1 MNDDLSK
8 RVLGQIMGW
17 DDDRAR
23 DEYRWLEFF
32 SAIKYDGYRDFQA
45 GMRFI
50 ESLATWLQQFERAER
65 ETAYRFVRDRLV
77 FIGLSET
84 QHLVEQFYP
93 KIAHDRFTRTI
104 AARHGVARWIAMS
117 RPELR
122 AEVDLLRR
130 KTLFLGLSDGAR
142 IDALRHSNVGR
153 LSNEQVAATTQL
165 DPDKWHDLL
174 DDLRSSLRDPQ
185 ARFEMVY
192 LIDDFT
198 ATGTSFLR
206 YDEDKQQWKGKLTR
220 FRDSIS
226 QHFRDSSTMV
236 REDLFSPDWTLCVH
250 HYIASHSAEEKVR
263 SNVERSKA
271 FYSEAGWGR
280 VHVSFGTVLPED
292 LPVRDENPDDAGFLA
307 LARKYYDP
315 SIQTVHTKVGGVERI
330 DLGYGGCALPVV
342 LEHNTPN
349 NSVALLWAESKGRES
364 PPLPAMRPLFRRRQ
378 RHV

>member
-1 MNDDLSK
+1 MNGDLSK

-17 DDDRAR
+17 DDDQAR

-50 ESLATWLQQFERAER
+50 ESLATWLQQFELAER
-65 ETAYRFVRDRLV
+65 EIAYGFVRNRLV
-77 FIGLSET
+77 FIGVSET

-93 KIAHDRFTRTI
+93 KIAHDQLTRTI
-104 AARHGVARWIAMS
+104 ATRYGVAPWVAVS
-117 RPELR
+117 KPDLR
-122 AEVDLLRR
+122 AEVELLRR

-142 IDALRHSNVGR
+142 IDTLRHSNVGR

-174 DDLRSSLRDPQ
+174 GDLRASLRDPQ

-206 YDEDKQQWKGKLTR
+206 YDNDKDRWKGKLTR

-226 QHFRDSSTMV
+226 QRSRESTTLVRD
-236 REDLFSPDWTLCVH
+236 DLFAPDWRLCVH
-250 HYIASHSAEEKVR
+250 HYIASHSAEKKVR
-263 SNVERSKA
+263 TSIADSVDFFED
-271 FYSEAGWGR
+271 AGWGS

-292 LPVRDENPDDAGFLA
+292 LPVRDENPDDAAFLT

-315 SIQTVHTKVGGVERI
+315 SIETVHTKVGGVDRI

-349 NSVALLWAESKGRES
+349 NSVALLWAESEGQGS
-364 PPLPAMRPLFRRRQ
+364 PPAPTMRPLFRRRQ

>member
-23 DEYRWLEFF
+23 EEYRWLAFI
-32 SAIKYDGYRDFQA
+32 SSIKYDAYRDFQA

-50 ESLATWLQQFERAER
+50 ESLVTWLQQFDPTER
-65 ETAYRFVRDRLV
+65 ETAYGFIRRRLV

-93 KIAHDRFTRTI
+93 KIAHDQFTRTI
-104 AARHGVARWIAMS
+104 AARSQVAPWVVLS
-117 RPELR
+117 RPDLR
-122 AEVDLLRR
+122 DEMDVLRR

-142 IDALRHSNVGR
+142 IDTLRHSNVGR
-153 LSNEQVAATTQL
+153 LSNEQVAPTTQL
-165 DPDKWHDLL
+165 DSEKWRDLL
-174 DDLRSSLRDPQ
+174 SDLRKALEDPE

-206 YDEDKQQWKGKLTR
+206 FDEVSDRWKGKMTR
-220 FRDSIS
+220 FRDSIA
-226 QHFRDSSTMV
+226 QIRD
-236 REDLFSPDWTLCVH
+236 ELFAPDWKLCVH
-250 HYIASHSAEEKVR
+250 HYIASHSAEKKVR
-263 SNVERSKA
+263 KNIVDSQKFFSN
-271 FYSEAGWGR
+271 AGWGS
-280 VHVSFGTVLPED
+280 VVVSFGTVLPES
-292 LPVRDENPDDAGFLA
+292 LPIRDETPEDQPFIA

-315 SIQTVHTKVGGVERI
+315 AIETTHTSVGGVDRI

-349 NSVALLWAESKGRES
+349 NSVALLWAESDGQDS
-364 PPLPAMRPLFRRRQ
+364 PPIPAMRPLFRRRQ

>member
-50 ESLATWLQQFERAER
+50 ESLVTWLQQFELTER
-65 ETAYRFVRDRLV
+65 ETAYKFVRDRLV
-77 FIGLSET
+77 FIGVSET

-93 KIAHDRFTRTI
+93 KIAHDRLTRAI
-104 AARHGVARWIAMS
+104 ASRHGVAPWVAMS
-117 RPELR
+117 RPNLR
-122 AEVDLLRR
+122 SEVELLRR

-142 IDALRHSNVGR
+142 IDTLRHSNVGR

-165 DPDKWHDLL
+165 DPDKWNDLL
-174 DDLRSSLRDPQ
+174 GDLRTSLNDPE

-206 YDEDKQQWKGKLTR
+206 YDTEKNVWKGKLTR

-226 QHFRDSSTMV
+226 QHFRDSNALV
-236 REDLFSPDWTLCVH
+236 RDDLFAPDWTLCVH
-250 HYIASHSAEEKVR
+250 HFIASHSAEKKVR
-263 SNVERSKA
+263 ASIAESA
-271 FYSEAGWGR
+271 EFYSDAGWAS
-280 VHVSFGTVLPED
+280 VHVSFGSVLPED
-292 LPVRDENPDDAGFLA
+292 LPVRDENSGDADFLT

-315 SIQTVHTKVGGVERI
+315 GIETVHTKVGGVERI

-349 NSVALLWAESKGRES
+349 NSVALLWAESNGKDS
-364 PPLPAMRPLFRRRQ
+364 PPTPAMRPLFRRRQ

>member
-32 SAIKYDGYRDFQA
+32 SSIKYDGYRDFQA

-50 ESLATWLQQFERAER
+50 ESLVTWLQQFEMEER
-65 ETAYRFVRDRLV
+65 ETAYGFVRTRLV

-93 KIAHDRFTRTI
+93 KVAHVQLTGTI
-104 AARHGVARWIAMS
+104 ASRHDVAPWVASS
-117 RPELR
+117 RPDLR
-122 AEVDLLRR
+122 AEVETLRR

-142 IDALRHSNVGR
+142 IDTLRHSNVGR
-153 LSNEQVAATTQL
+153 LSNEQVAPTTQL
-165 DPDKWHDLL
+165 DPDKWRDLL
-174 DDLRSSLRDPQ
+174 GDLRASLGDLD
-185 ARFEMVY
+185 ARFEIVY

-206 YDEDKQQWKGKLTR
+206 HDKGTDRWKGKLTR
-220 FRDSIS
+220 FRDSIAPI
-226 QHFRDSSTMV
+226 RD
-236 REDLFSPDWTLCVH
+236 ELFAPGWRLCVH
-250 HYIASHSAEEKVR
+250 HYIASHSAEKKVR
-263 SNVERSKA
+263 ESLAAS
-271 FYSEAGWGR
+271 SEFFSGAGWGSL
-280 VHVSFGTVLPED
+280 HVSFGTVLPEG
-292 LPVRDENPDDAGFLA
+292 LPVSDSNPEDAAFLA

-315 SIQTVHTKVGGVERI
+315 SIETTHTKVGGVNRI

-349 NSVALLWAESKGRES
+349 NSVALLWAESNGGES
-364 PPLPAMRPLFRRRQ
+364 PPAPAMRPLFRRRQ

>member
-8 RVLGQIMGW
+8 RVLGLVMGW

-23 DEYRWLEFF
+23 EEYRWLEFI
-32 SAIKYDGYRDFQA
+32 SSIKYDAYRDFQA

-50 ESLATWLQQFERAER
+50 ESLVTWLQQFSSEER
-65 ETAYRFVRDRLV
+65 ETAYTFVRRRLV

-93 KIAHDRFTRTI
+93 KIAHDQLNRTI
-104 AARHGVARWIAMS
+104 AARNGVAPWVAMS

-122 AEVDLLRR
+122 EEMDVLRR

-142 IDALRHSNVGR
+142 IDTLRHSNVGR
-153 LSNEQVAATTQL
+153 LSNEQVAPTTQL
-165 DPDKWHDLL
+165 DHEKWKDLL
-174 DDLRSSLRDPQ
+174 SDLRKALADPD
-185 ARFEMVY
+185 ALFEMVY

-206 YDEDKQQWKGKLTR
+206 LDRQSGQWKGKLKR
-220 FRDSIS
+220 FRDSI
-226 QHFRDSSTMV
+226 QQV
-236 REDLFSPDWTLCVH
+236 PELFATDWKLCVH
-250 HYIASHSAEEKVR
+250 HYIASHSAEQKVR
-263 SNVERSKA
+263 TSIELSQEFFSDV
-271 FYSEAGWGR
+271 GWGS
-280 VHVSFGTVLPED
+280 VDVSFGMVLPSS
-292 LPVRDENPDDAGFLA
+292 LPLQDGTPDDQDFIA

-315 SIQTVHTKVGGVERI
+315 SIETAHTSVGGVERI

-349 NSVALLWAESKGRES
+349 NSMALLWAESDGQES
-364 PPLPAMRPLFRRRQ
+364 PENIHAMRPLFRRRQ

>member
-1 MNDDLSK
+1 MNDELSK

-23 DEYRWLEFF
+23 EEYRWLEFF
-32 SAIKYDGYRDFQA
+32 SSIKYDGYRDFQA

-50 ESLATWLQQFERAER
+50 ESLAKWLQQFDPDER
-65 ETAYRFVRDRLV
+65 ETAYEFVRSRLV

-93 KIAHDRFTRTI
+93 KVAHEQFTRTVS
-104 AARHGVARWIAMS
+104 ARHGLPKWVALG

-122 AEVDLLRR
+122 AEIVQLRR

-142 IDALRHSNVGR
+142 IDTLRHSNVGR
-153 LSNEQVAATTQL
+153 LSNEQVAPTTQL
-165 DPDKWHDLL
+165 DLDKWQDLL
-174 DDLRSSLRDPQ
+174 KDMRTAVGDPE

-206 YDEDKQQWKGKLTR
+206 YDKDKQQWKGKLPR
-220 FRDSIS
+220 FRDAIS
-226 QHFRDSSTMV
+226 RIKDTHFTPG
-236 REDLFSPDWTLCVH
+236 FTLGIH
-250 HYIASHSAEEKVR
+250 HYIASHAAHQKVHDTIAQ
-263 SNVERSKA
+263 STQEFA
-271 FYSEAGWGR
+271 HAGWGP
-280 VHVSFGTVLPED
+280 VEVSFGTVLPSTLPMSD
-292 LPVRDENPDDAGFLA
+292 LNPADVAFLT

-315 SIQTVHTKVGGVERI
+315 VIQTKHTEIGGTKRI
-330 DLGYGGCALPVV
+330 DLGYGGCALPLV

-349 NSVALLWAESKGRES
+349 NSLALLWAETTGQDD
-364 PPLPAMRPLFRRRQ
+364 PPAPAMRPLFRRRQ